1 MKIRILTLLF
11 LLPFLILCTNKR
23 EPEITE
29 QDIKDTKEALVGVN
43 RMMVQKDKS
52 RIMEYSDSL
61 RLNLEETESGLWFRI
76 TKEGSGKKVQK
87 NEVVTLAYDVS
98 LLDGTYCYGSDS
110 LGFKQFRVGQGGV
123 ESGLEEGILM
133 LNKGSKAI
141 FIMPP
146 HLAHGLTGDG
156 DRVPARS
163 VIVYHV
169 ELIKVEL

>member
-1 MKIRILTLLF
+1 M
-11 LLPFLILCTNKR
+11 
-23 EPEITE
+23 
-29 QDIKDTKEALVGVN
+29 
-43 RMMVQKDKS
+43 
-52 RIMEYSDSL
+52 
-61 RLNLEETESGLWFRI
+61 
-76 TKEGSGKKVQK
+76 
-87 NEVVTLAYDVS
+87 VTLAYDVS
-98 LLDGTYCYGSDS
+98 LLDGTHCYGSDS

-156 DRVPARS
+156 DQIPARS